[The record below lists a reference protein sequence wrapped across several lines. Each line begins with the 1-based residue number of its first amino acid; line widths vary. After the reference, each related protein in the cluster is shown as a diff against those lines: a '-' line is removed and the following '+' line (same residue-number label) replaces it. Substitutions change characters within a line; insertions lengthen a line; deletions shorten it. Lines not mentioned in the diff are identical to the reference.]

1 MDLDDTIVA
10 VSSPPG
16 ASARGIVRLSGPSA
30 FELVGQLFHSS
41 DNTHQPPAAAVRA
54 SGKLV
59 LGNCT
64 IPAFACYFPKPR
76 SYTHQDM
83 AELHLLGSPTLLGM
97 IVERLLELSA
107 RRAEPGEFTAR
118 AFLAGAMDAAQV
130 HGVAGLIGA
139 RSDRQLR
146 AAEQLLHGSLSQT
159 ANVARESLAD
169 LLSLVEGAMD
179 FADEPIEFIKPTEL
193 VARLT
198 DVRTQLS
205 ATLAASVRTERWA
218 RLPTV
223 ALIGP
228 PNAGKSSLFNR
239 LTGMDRAICTPIAG
253 TTRDAISAPMS
264 LGESEC
270 LLIDTAGFDNAVDS
284 LDAAAQAAT
293 SLKQR
298 HADIVILV
306 VDSTTHASFA
316 SVQQVSIRVAN
327 KCDLISA
334 ADRAM
339 RVAELSDR
347 LGDTP
352 LLISARTGEGCDFL
366 RERIAELL
374 ALSDAD
380 TRDAGVALMAEHR
393 EALDRATD
401 ALDRAIA
408 LAENAGHE
416 LENADLVAI
425 ELHTAADA
433 LGVLAGR
440 DDTES
445 LLGRIFARFCVGK

>member
-83 AELHLLGSPTLLGM
+83 VELHLLGSPTLLGM
-97 IVERLLELSA
+97 IVECLLELGA

-118 AFLAGAMDAAQV
+118 AFLAGAMDASQV
-130 HGVAGLIGA
+130 HGVAGLIAA

-159 ANVARESLAD
+159 AQQARETLAD

-179 FADEPIEFIKPTEL
+179 FADEPIEFITPTQL
-193 VARLT
+193 VTRLG
-198 DVRTQLS
+198 DVRDLLA
-205 ATLAASVRTERWA
+205 ATLSASVRTERWA

-223 ALIGP
+223 VLIGP

-239 LTGMDRAICTPIAG
+239 LTGMDRAICTPTAG

-270 LLIDTAGFDNAVDS
+270 LLIDTAGIDDAADS
-284 LDAAAQAAT
+284 LDAAVQTAT
-293 SLKQR
+293 SLKHR
-298 HADIVILV
+298 HADVVIVVIDATSDAATIV
-306 VDSTTHASFA
+306 
-316 SVQQVSIRVAN
+316 VQQASIRVAN
-327 KCDLISA
+327 KCDLISP
-334 ADRAM
+334 ADCAM
-339 RVAELSDR
+339 RVAELSSR
-347 LGDTP
+347 LGETP
-352 LLISARTGEGCDFL
+352 LLISAHTGEGCDFL
-366 RERIAELL
+366 RARISDLL
-374 ALSDAD
+374 AHSEAD

>member
-30 FELVGQLFHSS
+30 FELAGNLFHSS
-41 DNTHQPPAAAVRA
+41 SNTHQPPTTAVRI
-54 SGKLV
+54 SGSLA
-59 LGNCT
+59 LDNYDL
-64 IPAFACYFPKPR
+64 PAFACYFPKPR
-76 SYTHQDM
+76 SYTRQDM
-83 AELHLLGSPTLLGM
+83 VELHLLGSPTLLGM
-97 IVERLLELSA
+97 IVERLLEHGA

-118 AFLAGAMDAAQV
+118 AFLAGAMDASQV
-130 HGVAGLIGA
+130 HGVAGLIAA

-146 AAEQLLHGSLSQT
+146 AAERLLHGSLSQT

-179 FADEPIEFIKPTEL
+179 FADEPIEFITP
-193 VARLT
+193 
-198 DVRTQLS
+198 TQLVTRLGEVRDLLA
-205 ATLAASVRTERWA
+205 ATLSASVRTERWA

-223 ALIGP
+223 VLIGP

-270 LLIDTAGFDNAVDS
+270 LLIDTAGIDDTTDS
-284 LDAAAQAAT
+284 LDAAVQAAT

-298 HADIVILV
+298 HADVVILV
-306 VDSTTHASFA
+306 VDATGDASNA
-316 SVQQVSIRVAN
+316 AVQKASIRVAN
-327 KCDLISA
+327 KSDLISP
-334 ADRAM
+334 ADRT
-339 RVAELSDR
+339 RCVAALSDR
-347 LGDTP
+347 LDDSP
-352 LLISARTGEGCDFL
+352 LLISARTGEGCDSL
-366 RERIAELL
+366 RMRITELL
-374 ALSDAD
+374 AHSDTD
-380 TRDAGVALMAEHR
+380 TRDVGVALMAEHR
-393 EALDRATD
+393 EALDRVSD

-408 LAENAGHE
+408 LAKRAGHE